1 MSVTVFHGNCKDVM
15 QRLLEEN
22 VKVDSIVTDPPYEL
36 GFRGNSWDST
46 GIAHD
51 REMWSVSRQ
60 LLKPGGHLLSFGGS
74 RTYHRMACAIE
85 DAGFEIRDQIMWIYA
100 TGFPKSVNIS
110 KALEKKGHLE
120 ESQKFEGWGT
130 ALKPAHEP
138 IVVARKPLSEK
149 TVAENVLKHGTGGI
163 NIDSSRVPYNGDVVS
178 NWFNK
183 KYRESVKSKV
193 YGNGTGIPKEFDSS
207 PDKGRFPANI
217 VHDGSDE
224 VINEFAKYDGRPASF
239 NSKQRAKGK
248 FRIDGVLKGV
258 HCVPYSCP
266 DKGRFPANIVHDG
279 SDEVLDEF
287 AKYGD
292 KSGDSPNRKPRINT
306 VNTQYG
312 FGNSNGHRTSN
323 GYKDKGTAAR
333 FSYSTKASP
342 KERAEGNRHPTMKPV
357 SLMKYLIKLV
367 TPTDGTVFDM
377 FAGSGTTG
385 IAALGEG
392 MRAILIEKE
401 QEYYDGILR
410 RHAEHPTKT

>member
-22 VKVDSIVTDPPYEL
+22 VNVDSVVTDPPYEI
-36 GFRGNSWDST
+36 GFMGKEWDRT
-46 GIAHD
+46 GIAYD
-51 REMWSVSRQ
+51 KEMWELALQ
-60 LLKPGGHLLSFGGS
+60 LLKPGGYLLSFGGS

-85 DAGFEIRDQIMWIYA
+85 DAGFEIRDQIMWIYG
-100 TGFPKSVNIS
+100 TGFPKSLNIP
-110 KALEKKGHLE
+110 KALDKIGAVEKAKE
-120 ESQKFEGWGT
+120 MDGWGT

-224 VINEFAKYDGRPASF
+224 V
-239 NSKQRAKGK
+239 
-248 FRIDGVLKGV
+248 
-258 HCVPYSCP
+258 
-266 DKGRFPANIVHDG
+266 
-279 SDEVLDEF
+279 LDEF

-292 KSGDSPNRKPRINT
+292 RKSVGSP
-306 VNTQYG
+306 
-312 FGNSNGHRTSN
+312 
-323 GYKDKGTAAR
+323 AR
-333 FSYSTKASP
+333 FFYSMKASP
-342 KERAEGNRHPTMKPV
+342 KERIDGGRHPTIKPV
-357 SLMKYLIKLV
+357 SLIRYLVKLV
-367 TPTDGTVFDM
+367 TPTNGTVLDM

-385 IAALGEG
+385 NAALGEG

>member
-149 TVAENVLKHGTGGI
+149 TVAENVLKYGTGGI
-163 NIDSSRVPYNGDVVS
+163 NIEDSRVSYNGDVVS
-178 NWFNK
+178 KAFDQ
-183 KYRESVKSKV
+183 KYKNPDEYKV
-193 YGNGTGIPKEFDSS
+193 YGKGIPHSLYTPSDT
-207 PDKGRFPANI
+207 GRFPANI
-217 VHDGSDE
+217 IHDGSEE
-224 VINEFAKYDGRPASF
+224 VM
-239 NSKQRAKGK
+239 
-248 FRIDGVLKGV
+248 
-258 HCVPYSCP
+258 
-266 DKGRFPANIVHDG
+266 
-279 SDEVLDEF
+279 DEF
-287 AKYGD
+287 AKYGNRKSGGGD
-292 KSGDSPNRKPRINT
+292 KSGKIPNTYFPGMLNEEQSIKRIA
-306 VNTQYG
+306 VP
-312 FGNSNGHRTSN
+312 SE
-323 GYKDKGTAAR
+323 GTAAR
-333 FSYSTKASP
+333 FFYSAKASHE
-342 KERAEGNRHPTMKPV
+342 ERIDGNRHPTMKPV
-357 SLMKYLIKLV
+357 ALMRYLIKLV
-367 TPTDGTVFDM
+367 TPVNGTVLDM

-385 IAALGEG
+385 KATLAEG
-392 MRAILIEKE
+392 RNAILIEKE

-410 RHAEHPTKT
+410 RHEESLTKT

>member
-22 VKVDSIVTDPPYEL
+22 VNVDSIVTDPPYEI
-36 GFRGNSWDST
+36 GFMSKKWDRT
-46 GIAHD
+46 GIAYD
-51 REMWSVSRQ
+51 KEMWELALQ
-60 LLKPGGHLLSFGGS
+60 LLKPGGYLLSFGGS

-85 DAGFEIRDQIMWIYA
+85 DAGFEIRDQIMWIYG
-100 TGFPKSVNIS
+100 TGFPKSLNIS
-110 KALEKKGHLE
+110 KALDKIGAVEKAKE
-120 ESQKFEGWGT
+120 MDGWGT

-163 NIDSSRVPYNGDVVS
+163 NIDSSRVPYG
-178 NWFNK
+178 
-183 KYRESVKSKV
+183 E
-193 YGNGTGIPKEFDSS
+193 GALPI
-207 PDKGRFPANI
+207 
-217 VHDGSDE
+217 
-224 VINEFAKYDGRPASF
+224 SF

-312 FGNSNGHRTSN
+312 FGNSNGHRTSK

-333 FSYSTKASP
+333 FFYSTKASP